1 MPARSYQASEP
12 LTSDMASD
20 SASDVQKQLRM
31 RRRVA
36 EEIVSTERSY
46 VDSLQAIHDVFAKP
60 MRDRNIVSEQQA
72 TTLFSDIQVLFLPRL
87 TPTLSHDL
95 SPYTLISI
103 ISYFAS

>member
-1 MPARSYQASEP
+1 
-12 LTSDMASD
+12 MASD
-20 SASDVQKQLRM
+20 SSDAQKRLRM

-72 TTLFSDIQVLFLPRL
+72 TTLFSDIQVLFLSL
-87 TPTLSHDL
+87 LAPTFTFSNDL
-95 SPYTLISI
+95 PPIYSDVDI
-103 ISYFAS
+103 IVFASWHFHPYRASAA